1 MSEFADSF
9 HIWLPGTLLMLAMM
23 LCSAFFSASETAFF
37 FLSRDQIR
45 RFSAGNSRQR
55 MVAALMA
62 DPDRLL
68 TAVLFWNLLINLAYF
83 SIGIVVMQKLN
94 HGGYALVAGTMGILN
109 LVGMIALGEVVPKSM
124 AVVFRKQIATNASWP
139 LAAAVAILDP
149 VIPTLGQVAR
159 VLRRSFWPHVK
170 REAHLQPEDLECA
183 IDASAA
189 LASELLEIE
198 QQVLHNILDLNEVTV
213 EEVMRPR
220 NLSVI
225 VGPDETLQTLSVPSI
240 ANVDYLLL
248 KEEGADICTQAVAL
262 SRITDRTIKPFREL
276 AEEVLFVPWC
286 ATLAYVLAEFRNH
299 YRSVAVVV
307 HEHGEMLGTVTYE
320 DLLETTF
327 TDSPSRT
334 RRVLRRE
341 PVIEIGKNR
350 FHAEGLVTLRYLF
363 RQLRIPFDADD
374 DNLNTLAGLFH
385 DELERIPEVGERVCV
400 GGWIF
405 TTIAV
410 TPQGQLRALIEP
422 EEYTARTSEDR
433 P

>member
-9 HIWLPGTLLMLAMM
+9 HIWFPGTLLMLVMM

-37 FLSRDQIR
+37 FLSREQIR
-45 RFSAGNSRQR
+45 RFSSGNSRQR
-55 MVAALMA
+55 MVSSLMA

-83 SIGIVVMQKLN
+83 TIGIVVMHKLN
-94 HGGYALVAGTMGILN
+94 NGGYVFVAGVMGILN
-109 LVGMIALGEVVPKSM
+109 LVGMISLGEVVPKST

-139 LAAAVAILDP
+139 LAAAVAVLDP
-149 VIPTLGQVAR
+149 VIPTLGNVAR
-159 VLRRSFWPHVK
+159 ILRRSFWPHVR
-170 REAHLQPEDLECA
+170 REAHLQPEDLERA

-198 QQVLHNILDLNEVTV
+198 QQVLHNILDLSEVTV

-220 NLSVI
+220 NLSLI
-225 VGPDETLQTLSVPSI
+225 VDPDETLESVSLPSI

-248 KEEGADICTQAVAL
+248 MEDGEDVCTHAVVL
-262 SRITDRTIKPFREL
+262 SRIADRTDKPLRDL

-286 ATLAYVLAEFRNH
+286 ATLSYVLSEFRNQ
-299 YRSVAVVV
+299 YRNVAVVV
-307 HEHGEMLGTVTYE
+307 HEHGEMLGTVTYD

-327 TDSPSRT
+327 AASPSRT

-341 PVIEIGKNR
+341 PLIEIGENR

-385 DELERIPEVGERVCV
+385 DELERIPEVGDRVSV
-400 GGWIF
+400 GGWTF

-422 EEYTARTSEDR
+422 QALSANSSEAES
-433 P
+433 